1 MSVGTCGYSDRQI
14 RQYWTEQALRHQRS
28 SDASWS
34 DRCVIDAEIRQI
46 LRYLQDGDT
55 VLDAGCANGYS
66 TLEFARQRRI
76 DIRGRDY
83 IPEMIEQARSRLRHD
98 SQPIPGTVS
107 FEVGDITALE
117 EPDAA
122 YDKVVVIRVVIN
134 LPNWAQQVQ
143 ALRECAR
150 VLKPG
155 GLLLLSEAT
164 LQGWQKLNQLRREWS
179 LPDIPMPPF
188 NRYLDQQK
196 VIEAVAPELQLRDL
210 VNFAST
216 YYVGTRLLK
225 PLLIQALGL
234 PINVADP
241 SMEWNRWF
249 AQLPP
254 WGDYGTQKLFVFEK
268 PSIAETR

>member
-1 MSVGTCGYSDRQI
+1 MSTATSEYSDHEI
-14 RQYWTEQALRHQRS
+14 RQYWTAQALRYEQS

-34 DRCVIDAEIRQI
+34 DRCVIEAEIRQI
-46 LRYLQDGDT
+46 LAYLQDGDE

-76 DIRGRDY
+76 RIRGRDY
-83 IPEMIEQARSRLRHD
+83 IPEMIAQARARLQHVRE
-98 SQPIPGTVS
+98 PIPGTVA
-107 FEVGDITALE
+107 FAVDDITALE

-122 YDKVVVIRVVIN
+122 YDKVVVIRVLIN
-134 LPNWAQQVQ
+134 LPSWAQQLQ
-143 ALRECAR
+143 AVRECTR
-150 VLKPG
+150 VLKSG

-164 LQGWQKLNQLRREWS
+164 LQGWQKLNQFRREWR

-188 NRYLDQQK
+188 NRYLDQERL
-196 VIEAVAPELQLRDL
+196 IDAVAPELRLCAL

-216 YYVGTRLLK
+216 YYVGTRVLK

-234 PINVADP
+234 PLNVADP
-241 SMEWNRWF
+241 GMEWNRWF

-254 WGDYGTQKLFVFEK
+254 WGEYGTQKLFVFQK
-268 PSIAETR
+268 R